1 MTQLPPP
8 LDAYFA
14 AANRGDR
21 AAMADLFAETAAVR
35 DEGETHVDPSAIRGW
50 LDRVGAS
57 YDPRY
62 VIQGVESAAE
72 ASVVTVEVS
81 GTFPGSPIV
90 LRQRFVTDGERIT
103 SLATL

>member
-1 MTQLPPP
+1 MTNLPAP

-21 AAMADLFAETAAVR
+21 AAMAGLFADTAQVR
-35 DEGETHVDPSAIRGW
+35 DEGETHADRAAILAW
-50 LDRVGAS
+50 FDRVGAS

-62 VIQGVESAAE
+62 VIQDVESE
-72 ASVVTVEVS
+72 GDASVVTVEVS

-90 LRQRFVTDGERIT
+90 LRQRFETVGDRIT
-103 SLATL
+103 GLATL